1 MASRSQEYNDL
12 RNSLVEIQQK
22 YRTATNQVREG
33 VSERNLDEESLR
45 GTQESLRT
53 VAQRVEEADQR
64 IEGLDRYAERLPK
77 AMDHQRAIIEESRAE
92 GELAA
97 VRGEGWRLHAQDKRR
112 QAAEAAAQRDE
123 LAQKLEEARIEQE
136 KHINESMKGERMVQE
151 CREYVQKMNRRED
164 YNLRERKVVDYSER
178 KLNTRMR
185 NVKNHKEEDAENQR

>member
-33 VSERNLDEESLR
+33 VSERNLNEESFR
-45 GTQESLRT
+45 GMQESLRT

-64 IEGLDRYAERLPK
+64 IDGIDRYAERLQN
-77 AMDHQRAIIEESRAE
+77 AMGHHRATLEESRAE

-112 QAAEAAAQRDE
+112 QADGVAVQRDE
-123 LAQKLEEARIEQE
+123 LAQKLEGARIALE
-136 KHINESMKGERMVQE
+136 KHINEIM
-151 CREYVQKMNRRED
+151 REEGG
-164 YNLRERKVVDYSER
+164 
-178 KLNTRMR
+178 
-185 NVKNHKEEDAENQR
+185 HG